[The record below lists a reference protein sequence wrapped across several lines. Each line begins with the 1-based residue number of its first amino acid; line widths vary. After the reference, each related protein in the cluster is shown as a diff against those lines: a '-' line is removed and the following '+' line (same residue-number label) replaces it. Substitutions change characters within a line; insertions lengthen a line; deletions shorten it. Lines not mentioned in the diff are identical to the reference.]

1 MIASNVQHSP
11 RWLSLTSDNRGA
23 SKGMA
28 FSFLAVAS
36 SSSSATN
43 VNCAAGSTKRRIS
56 QRQVTR
62 STLMLRRVIHFMA
75 HLLQTNRSKPAP
87 GRIPESYST
96 PLVLARH
103 PSLSQLIERCL
114 EGCRQFFHRPLT
126 PIVKKNHRGLGADH
140 VMVNRH
146 YLYTVASERLQNR
159 CNFLLQH
166 CDVARH
172 RGVLVRT
179 HKGGPRVQA
188 HSCAD
193 RCAHFPQVQVVTA
206 HGDFVDQ
213 PILFALMTHNPG
225 DPSSVDLSW
234 LYRGRGR

>member
-1 MIASNVQHSP
+1 MIASNVHRSA
-11 RWLSLTSDNRGA
+11 RWLSLTSDSRGA

-28 FSFLAVAS
+28 FSFPAVVS
-36 SSSSATN
+36 SSSSATKMN
-43 VNCAAGSTKRRIS
+43 WAAGSTKRRIS
-56 QRQVTR
+56 QGQATR

-126 PIVKKNHRGLGADH
+126 PIVKKDHGGLGTDH
-140 VMVNRH
+140 VVVNRQH
-146 YLYTVASERLQNR
+146 VYNVAPESFQNP
-159 CNFLLQH
+159 CHLCFQH
-166 CDVARH
+166 RDIARH

-179 HKGGPRVQA
+179 HKGGPRVHA
-188 HSCAD
+188 HSCVD
-193 RCAHFPQVQVVTA
+193 RCAHFLQVQVVTA
-206 HGDFVDQ
+206 HGD
-213 PILFALMTHNPG
+213 
-225 DPSSVDLSW
+225 
-234 LYRGRGR
+234 